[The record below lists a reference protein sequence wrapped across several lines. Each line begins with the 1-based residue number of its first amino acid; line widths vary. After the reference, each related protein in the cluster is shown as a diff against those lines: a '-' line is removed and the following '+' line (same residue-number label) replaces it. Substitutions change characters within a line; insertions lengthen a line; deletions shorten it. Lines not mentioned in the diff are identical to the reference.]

1 MSIMARPA
9 CSITSGGRLSGRA
22 RRGTSPSTSAPPRS
36 PWSTS
41 TRYAPSSSGA
51 KKFDVPGLLFIDT
64 PGHHA
69 FTTLRARGG
78 SLADIAVLVVDINEG
93 IKPQTLESMNILR
106 KYKTPFIIA
115 LNKIDLVQ
123 GWQSVK
129 GKPFILNMKEQSEDA
144 TNMFEEKMYKVI
156 ARFAQEGY
164 SADRYDRIED
174 FTRNIALVPVSARTG
189 EGVPDLLLVLIGLAQ
204 RFLEQ
209 NLHTEE
215 GPARGTVLEVKEEKG
230 LGPTIDVIV
239 YSGALRKGDILG
251 LGTNGRPLVTK
262 VKAILKPR
270 PLDEI
275 RDPRDKFDSVDE
287 VTAAAGVKLLCQ
299 DLEGVVAGGPLRVIK
314 GNKQA
319 ILDEIAEETKV
330 RIEVVDAGVFI
341 KADAL
346 GSLEALAFECAHS
359 QIPIRKYEVGPI
371 SKRDVIEVSAYN
383 DLLHRAILAFNVP
396 MLPDAKDALPN
407 HDAKIFLNDV
417 VYGLIDDY
425 KLWVAEVQEEGGG
438 GQAFSG
444 GLPGQGA
451 DAPQLRVPR
460 QQASDLRSSGP
471 GWPNPH
477 RAEDDRFQR
486 QRGRQDPFHPLWR
499 RGQEGS
505 DPGGRGGDIHR
516 RTDRWQA
523 DQRRGHPV
531 CGHTRVR
538 GEGHLQPRPEPGRE
552 AHLGRADRDQA
563 QEGPFLVHVMLPDRS
578 SPISEI
584 ANQRTKRSPRREYG
598 RVLGRAPVNRNPARI
613 AKSIGHQA
621 SLSRPS
627 GTPYVAPDQSSR
639 TGCRTSRWRSPAG
652 SPRRSLWT

>member
-1 MSIMARPA
+1 MSIRQPIV
-9 CSITSGGRLSGRA
+9 SVLGHVDHGKTSLLDYI
-22 RRGTSPSTSAPPRS
+22 RGTAVWKGEAGHITQHI
-36 PWSTS
+36 
-41 TRYAPSSSGA
+41 GA
-51 KKFDVPGLLFIDT
+51 TEVPLDHIYEVCAKLIGGKKFDVPGLLFIDT

-123 GWQSVK
+123 GWHSEK
-129 GKPFILNMKEQSEDA
+129 GRPFILNMKEQTEDA
-144 TNMFEEKMYKVI
+144 TNAFEEKMYKVI

-359 QIPIRKYEVGPI
+359 EIPIRKYEVGPI

-383 DLLHRAILAFNVP
+383 DVLHRAILAFNVP
-396 MLPDAKDALPN
+396 LLPDAKDALPS

-425 KLWVAEVQEEGGG
+425 KLWVTEVQRKAEADKRSLVAFPGKVRMLPNCVFRVSKPAIFGVRVLTG
-438 GQAFSG
+438 RIRTGQRMI
-444 GLPGQGA
+444 
-451 DAPQLRVPR
+451 D
-460 QQASDLRSSGP
+460 SSGNEVGKIRSIRSGEETKKEAIQGDEVAISIDGP
-471 GWPNPH
+471 TVGRQINV
-477 RAEDDRFQR
+477 EDILYVDILESEVKSISEHALSPDEKLTLDELIEIKRKKDRF
-486 QRGRQDPFHPLWR
+486 W
-499 RGQEGS
+499 S
-505 DPGGRGGDIHR
+505 
-516 RTDRWQA
+516 
-523 DQRRGHPV
+523 
-531 CGHTRVR
+531 
-538 GEGHLQPRPEPGRE
+538 
-552 AHLGRADRDQA
+552 
-563 QEGPFLVHVMLPDRS
+563 M
-578 SPISEI
+578 
-584 ANQRTKRSPRREYG
+584 
-598 RVLGRAPVNRNPARI
+598 
-613 AKSIGHQA
+613 
-621 SLSRPS
+621 
-627 GTPYVAPDQSSR
+627 
-639 TGCRTSRWRSPAG
+639 
-652 SPRRSLWT
+652 